1 MIEVNVSL
9 ASEPVRLSSWKSL
22 RFISQNCLS
31 LSDDVICIDYFE
43 ILSGEGVSN
52 GLIEVLAPF

>member
-22 RFISQNCLS
+22 RLISQNCLS

-43 ILSGEGVSN
+43 ILSGEGASN